1 MGLTNAQYDEIMRDY
16 QRRQNQA
23 RQELHEREKETYQ
36 RIPELSA
43 LDAQIAAAS
52 TACARA
58 LLAEP
63 GDVSSPSSI
72 ASLRAQ
78 IEKISERKAQLLRE
92 NGFSEDYLTPH
103 YQCPDCQDTGYIGQ
117 EKCHCFRQATID
129 LLYTRSNLRENIREE
144 NFSDFSLEYYSET
157 IKDPSTGLTAAA
169 LAARALSECQ
179 RFVREFDEEAAANL
193 FLSGDTGLG
202 KTFLSHCVANALL
215 ASTHSVIYF
224 SAFRLFELLADSS
237 FGRTDESEASE
248 LERHIFECDLLII
261 DDYAHHPT
269 EIRATLRAAHQ
280 FPAKRI
286 WCVFQPHTYS
296 RTNALLDEFVD
307 ALPLADKVVLADI
320 YAAREKDT
328 LGVSSDLLREKLEE
342 KGKEAW
348 YFPTFDEIETF
359 LLENC
364 LPGDLLITMGAGDV
378 VRIGEKL
385 LGQ

>member
-1 MGLTNAQYDEIMRDY
+1 MGLTNTQYDEIMRDY

-63 GDVSSPSSI
+63 GNESSPPSI

-78 IEKISERKAQLLRE
+78 IEKISERKTQLLRE

-179 RFVREFDEEAAANL
+179 RFVREFDEGETANL

-202 KTFLSHCVANALL
+202 KTFLSHCVANELL

-261 DDYAHHPT
+261 DDLGT
-269 EIRATLRAAHQ
+269 ELVNSFVASRLFLILNERILRRKSTMISTNLSLAAISERYSERVLSRISSDYRMLRLVGDDIRIQKKL
-280 FPAKRI
+280 
-286 WCVFQPHTYS
+286 
-296 RTNALLDEFVD
+296 
-307 ALPLADKVVLADI
+307 
-320 YAAREKDT
+320 AARQ
-328 LGVSSDLLREKLEE
+328 RE
-342 KGKEAW
+342 
-348 YFPTFDEIETF
+348 
-359 LLENC
+359 
-364 LPGDLLITMGAGDV
+364 
-378 VRIGEKL
+378 
-385 LGQ
+385 